1 MAKKKKHRSSI
12 DLSEKTWKKIK
23 VDAFNQNISP
33 KKLMQEIVEAK
44 YR

>member
-23 VDAFNQNISP
+23 LDAVNQNTTA
-33 KKLMQEIVEAK
+33 KKLMQEVIESK